1 MPKTRNPAM
10 AVVARP
16 AKNAN
21 ASKAVSSLVYHLV
34 GKRSSEKMCI
44 RRLRN
49 SAGGKRRGFL
59 PHNTK
64 VRYKIDDWHRSTSF
78 PLLLRPTC
86 FVVSP
91 LLPPLLPLPPFHP
104 L

>member
-1 MPKTRNPAM
+1 M
-10 AVVARP
+10 AVVAST

-21 ASKAVSSLVYHLV
+21 AGKAVSSLVYHLV

-64 VRYKIDDWHRSTSF
+64 AQYKIDVGIVAHLFRYSF
-78 PLLLRPTC
+78 GRRAPFCLLFSLLS
-86 FVVSP
+86 FLSP
-91 LLPPLLPLPPFHP
+91 LPILSLAFPST
-104 L
+104 

>member
-1 MPKTRNPAM
+1 M
-10 AVVARP
+10 AVVAST
-16 AKNAN
+16 AKKAN

-59 PHNTK
+59 PHNT
-64 VRYKIDDWHRSTSF
+64 RTQYKIDDWHRSTSF
-78 PLLLRPTC
+78 PLLLGPAY
-86 FVVSP
+86 FVVSR
-91 LLPPLLPLPPFHP
+91 LLPPLLPLPAFHP